1 MILKITTILAVPFR
15 VYIFESTDALKKC
28 IRIVSKE
35 KLGKKFFGLEVLN
48 TAQNL
53 PVFLLTI
60 VSNKNIQGVKN
71 VMNSYINIK
80 ITIYHEHSN
89 YMLHPRPQM
98 LKISYNSS
106 WNYIGVFHTTL
117 ICDSQKYFAITV
129 SCVVNLKL
137 VFTD

>member
-60 VSNKNIQGVKN
+60 VSNKNI
-71 VMNSYINIK
+71 
-80 ITIYHEHSN
+80 
-89 YMLHPRPQM
+89 
-98 LKISYNSS
+98 
-106 WNYIGVFHTTL
+106 
-117 ICDSQKYFAITV
+117 
-129 SCVVNLKL
+129 
-137 VFTD
+137 